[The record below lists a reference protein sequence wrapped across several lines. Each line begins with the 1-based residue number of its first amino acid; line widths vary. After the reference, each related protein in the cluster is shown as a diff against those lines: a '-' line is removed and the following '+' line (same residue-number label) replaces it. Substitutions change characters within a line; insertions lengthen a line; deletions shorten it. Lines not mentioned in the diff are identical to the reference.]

1 MKMTITFII
10 LILLCIFP
18 VDSYSAEEGLVDKE
32 SKVPNTEIVETEED
46 SDNLIEENLTKETV
60 IKENVVEL
68 EKSSGLGLKQ
78 KNLSKAFEEFIPS
91 EKISADNAV
100 PFPVDI

>member
-1 MKMTITFII
+1 MKITITFII
-10 LILLCIFP
+10 LISLCIFP
-18 VDSYSAEEGLVDKE
+18 VDSQGAEEDLVDKE
-32 SKVPNTEIVETEED
+32 SEVPITEIVETGED
-46 SDNLIEENLTKETV
+46 SDNFIDESL
-60 IKENVVEL
+60 IKENAVEL

-78 KNLSKAFEEFIPS
+78 KNLSKAFEQFIPS

>member
-1 MKMTITFII
+1 MKITITFII
-10 LILLCIFP
+10 LISLCIFP
-18 VDSYSAEEGLVDKE
+18 VDSHGAEEDLVDKE
-32 SKVPNTEIVETEED
+32 SEVPITEIVETGED
-46 SDNLIEENLTKETV
+46 SDNFIDESL
-60 IKENVVEL
+60 IKENAVEL

-78 KNLSKAFEEFIPS
+78 KNLSKAFEQFIPS